1 MAEKIS
7 VHNRRRYIGIT
18 VVLICVGAVTTPVPS
33 GAISPVQAGRASLSS
48 GSKND
53 EKLRLEL
60 AATTMRLA
68 SVEAS
73 IVKSS
78 ERADKA
84 ALRASWFTLWTVLGT
99 ALLTASLSLFAQA
112 HLMRH
117 QRGIN
122 RADSEAKI
130 ANTYVEW
137 QLKQLS
143 EFYGPIRALL
153 GQSNA
158 LYRQMNKALVA
169 ADSNRFRLIEG
180 DDFDRQV
187 FQIRSGDEWTRFR
200 TVKHLAEV
208 YNKNYGVEPYFD
220 DVVEVGSRM
229 AEVIRE
235 KAGFARSEDDVLVRI
250 MGKYLAHFLVL
261 KRLHERAK
269 DGKPSHLNAADEQAT
284 FPNEIEKLVDDG
296 FKKINRQVIEWRKL
310 KTAMN

>member
-1 MAEKIS
+1 M
-7 VHNRRRYIGIT
+7 HNRRRYISIA
-18 VVLICVGAVTTPVPS
+18 VMLICAGAVTTPVPS
-33 GAISPVQAGRASLSS
+33 GAIAPVQAVRASLSS
-48 GSKND
+48 SPQND

-60 AATTMRLA
+60 AATIMRLA

-73 IVKSS
+73 IAKSS
-78 ERADKA
+78 DRAEKA
-84 ALRASWFTLWTVLGT
+84 ALHASWFSLWTVLGT
-99 ALLTASLSLFAQA
+99 ALLTALLSLLAQA
-112 HLMRH
+112 LLMRH

-122 RADSEAKI
+122 RADSEAKV

-143 EFYGPIRALL
+143 ELYGPIRALL

-169 ADSNRFRLIEG
+169 ADSNRFRLVEG
-180 DDFDRQV
+180 EDFDCQV
-187 FQIRSGDEWTRFR
+187 FQIKLCDEWTRFR

-208 YNKNYGVEPYFD
+208 YNKKYGVEPYFD

-235 KAGFARSEDDVLVRI
+235 KAGFARSEDDVLVRV

-261 KRLHERAK
+261 KRLHERAM
-269 DGKPSHLNAADEQAT
+269 DGKQPHFNAADDQAT

-296 FKKINRQVIEWRKL
+296 FKTINRQVMEWRKL